1 MRLLTAL
8 MLSLATPGL
17 AAGLMASPA
26 VAQTAPKAPAN
37 GLAQVENHLR
47 QVKSLQ
53 ADFTQTADTGAVA
66 KGKMIL
72 AKPGKVRFDFGKDS
86 PLLIVSNGSVL
97 SMVDYDVSQ
106 VTRWPVKETPLS
118 LLLDDKVSLAG
129 RARLL
134 PPSETPQGFVAVEG
148 RDPKHPE
155 YGTITLFFEKTPKGP
170 AGLTLR
176 GWRVLDGQGRTT
188 TVQLENQR
196 LNQEVASSNFQ
207 FRDPRGPRT
216 PRPGR
221 L

>member
-8 MLSLATPGL
+8 MLSLAVPAVG
-17 AAGLMASPA
+17 AGLTASPA
-26 VAQTAPKAPAN
+26 VAQSAPS
-37 GLAQVENHLR
+37 GLTQVENHLR

-53 ADFTQTADTGAVA
+53 ADFTQTSDTGAVA
-66 KGKMIL
+66 RGKMIL
-72 AKPGKVRFDFGKDS
+72 AKPGRIRFDFGKDS

-106 VTRWPVKETPLS
+106 VTRWPVKETPLA
-118 LLLDDKVSLAG
+118 LLVDDKVSLAG

-134 PPSETPQGFVAVEG
+134 PPNETPQGFLAVEG

-155 YGTITLFFEKTPKGP
+155 YGTITLYFQKTPKGP
-170 AGLTLR
+170 AGLMLM

-188 TVQLENQR
+188 TVHLENQR
-196 LNQEVASSNFQ
+196 LNEEVAASAFQ
-207 FRDPRGPRT
+207 FKDPRGPRG

-221 L
+221 R